1 MISEPELDG
10 EWESARPA
18 ETAEPD
24 PPPERG
30 PGRPWRWVA
39 ATAVATSV
47 LWGVGLY
54 AFGERLARPDIGY
67 GVPDN
72 LCERFEADALKPLLP
87 DRPSSTGPHGV
98 SRHEAVDWVWCTR
111 SDSDAGDVDGYFLQ
125 AEVELHKK
133 TDPAAEF
140 EVAGRYDFIFDP
152 QEGEAGWEPVRGLGE
167 QALISGRRDGSDDL
181 YLKVRDGGAVFNL
194 QLTWIRTGPDPDA
207 PQDGEGAEGGGPRS
221 GARPEREA
229 LEAAMIKDMRALMA
243 ALRT

>member
-18 ETAEPD
+18 EVAEQA

-39 ATAVATSV
+39 ATAAATSV

-54 AFGERLARPDIGY
+54 AFGDRLARPEMRY
-67 GVPDN
+67 RAPDN
-72 LCERFEADALKPLLP
+72 LCEQFAAEAL
-87 DRPSSTGPHGV
+87 RPVLSDLSRSTGPHGE
-98 SRHEAVDWVWCTR
+98 SRHPAVDWAMCTR
-111 SDSDAGDVDGYFLQ
+111 SDSSPIGSDNYFLQ

-140 EVAGRYDFIFDP
+140 DVGGRYEQMYGMQGGPVDRT
-152 QEGEAGWEPVRGLGE
+152 PVRGLGE
-167 QALISGRRDGSDDL
+167 EALIATRDDSDDVQ
-181 YLKVRDGGAVFNL
+181 LKVRDGGAVFTI
-194 QLTWIRTGPDPDA
+194 QLSWIGSEPDIDA
-207 PQDGEGAEGGGPRS
+207 PQEGEGGGAKADPRPD
-221 GARPEREA
+221 RKA
-229 LEAAMIKDMRALMA
+229 LEAAMTKDMRALMA

>member
-18 ETAEPD
+18 EVAEQA

-54 AFGERLARPDIGY
+54 AFGDRLARPEMRY
-67 GVPDN
+67 RVPDN
-72 LCERFEADALKPLLP
+72 LCEQFAAEALSPLLS
-87 DRPSSTGPHGV
+87 DLSSSTEMHHE
-98 SRHEAVDWVWCTR
+98 SRHPAIDWASCGR
-111 SDSDAGDVDGYFLQ
+111 SDSNPMGSDNYMLQ
-125 AEVELHKK
+125 AEVELHKR

-140 EVAGRYDFIFDP
+140 EAGGQYDRMFGTPD
-152 QEGEAGWEPVRGLGE
+152 GGMSWEPVSGLGE
-167 QALISGRRDGSDDL
+167 RALINARGDGSDVH
-181 YLKVRDGGAVFNL
+181 LKVRDGGTVFSL
-194 QLTWIRTGPDPDA
+194 RLIWIGGPARDADA
-207 PQDGEGAEGGGPRS
+207 PQEGGEGDGGESR
-221 GARPEREA
+221 ARPGRKA
-229 LEAAMIKDMRALMA
+229 LDAAMTKDVRALMA